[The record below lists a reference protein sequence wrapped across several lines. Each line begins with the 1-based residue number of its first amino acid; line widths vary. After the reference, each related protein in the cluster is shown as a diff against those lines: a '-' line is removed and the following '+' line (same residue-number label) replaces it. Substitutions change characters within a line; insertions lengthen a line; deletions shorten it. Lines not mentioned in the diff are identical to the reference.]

1 MTETDRPTEAR
12 PKVPRWVK
20 VLAIIAVVVALAVVV
35 VMKLSGG
42 QHGPG
47 RHLPGGSGG
56 EAPAPTVPGGGG
68 HTPPPGIDHGG

>member
-1 MTETDRPTEAR
+1 MAETDRPVEAK

-20 VLAIIAVVVALAVVV
+20 VLAIIAVVVAVAVVV
-35 VMKLSGG
+35 VMKISGG

-47 RHLPGGSGG
+47 RHLPGGSGV

-68 HTPPPGIDHGG
+68 HTPPPGIDHG

>member
-1 MTETDRPTEAR
+1 MTETDRPVEAQ

-20 VLAIIAVVVALAVVV
+20 VLAIIAVVVALAVIV
-35 VMKLSGG
+35 VMKISGG

-47 RHLPGGSGG
+47 RHLPGGSSG
-56 EAPAPTVPGGGG
+56 EAPATVPGGG